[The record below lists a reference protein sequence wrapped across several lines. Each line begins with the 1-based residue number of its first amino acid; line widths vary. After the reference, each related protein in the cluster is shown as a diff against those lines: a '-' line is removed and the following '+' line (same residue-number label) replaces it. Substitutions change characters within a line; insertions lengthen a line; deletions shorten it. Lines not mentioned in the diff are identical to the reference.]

1 MSNLDQEQ
9 QAEDQEPSKLSKWKT
24 LKNVLS
30 FTKKLETEEE
40 RQRKWHERR
49 LRLAQRSHGG
59 LKEDSVDSMLTGQR
73 PPRKKPSVFQYAK
86 ESLTSHKKPTEDG
99 KGDIV
104 DSSGAII
111 DAMLDRNET
120 PREFGVGLA
129 GEVLHTEYSNQVIT
143 TRVRQQMDEM
153 EDYRPYFSYWITT
166 VQIIV
171 MIITMCWYSIAPIDV
186 ELALKSD
193 FVFTESLSYQ
203 QVAFYQPNNFWIGP
217 RP

>member
-1 MSNLDQEQ
+1 MSELDQEEQ
-9 QAEDQEPSKLSKWKT
+9 TRKVESDNISKWKT
-24 LKNVLS
+24 LKNALK
-30 FTKKLETEEE
+30 FTRKQETEEE
-40 RQRKWHERR
+40 RQRKWFDRR
-49 LRLAQRSHGG
+49 LRLAQRCHGG
-59 LKEDSVDSMLTGQR
+59 FKEDSVDAMITGR

-86 ESLTSHKKPTEDG
+86 ETLTSPKQDG

-143 TRVRQQMDEM
+143 TRVRQQMDEL

-193 FVFTESLSYQ
+193 FVFTESLTYQ